1 MKKLLSAILAL
12 ALLLSVWSFPVVPED
27 GQAEDP
33 AVVQGAEEE
42 AGEEEGEQPEGAVEL
57 KAVEPSEK
65 AAKPA
70 NKAVKP
76 ANKRKAVKT
85 K

>member
-1 MKKLLSAILAL
+1 MLKEYLYN
-12 ALLLSVWSFPVVPED
+12 
-27 GQAEDP
+27 
-33 AVVQGAEEE
+33 GARFQFN
-42 AGEEEGEQPEGAVEL
+42 EGEQPEGAVEF
-57 KAVEPSEK
+57 KGEPPEK

-76 ANKRKAVKT
+76 ANKARVVKP

>member
-1 MKKLLSAILAL
+1 MLKDYLYN
-12 ALLLSVWSFPVVPED
+12 
-27 GQAEDP
+27 G
-33 AVVQGAEEE
+33 VQYQF
-42 AGEEEGEQPEGAVEL
+42 EEGEQPEGAVEL
-57 KAVEPSEK
+57 HGKPLEK

-76 ANKRKAVKT
+76 ANKARTVKS